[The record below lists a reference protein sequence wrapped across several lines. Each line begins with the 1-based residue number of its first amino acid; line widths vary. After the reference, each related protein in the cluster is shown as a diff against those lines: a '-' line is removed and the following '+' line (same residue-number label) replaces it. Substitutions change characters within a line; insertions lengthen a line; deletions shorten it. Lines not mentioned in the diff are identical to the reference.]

1 MILFLLCLFIS
12 SLLHFNAVS
21 WEIPVENLFM
31 AEIFLLPCAMDAQSG
46 PIVWFLPGTE
56 GKEQEN
62 GRRAALGA
70 VESRMYVQAKIP
82 RRCHAHMYRVDKA
95 RNVPLA

>member
-1 MILFLLCLFIS
+1 
-12 SLLHFNAVS
+12 
-21 WEIPVENLFM
+21 
-31 AEIFLLPCAMDAQSG
+31 MDAQSG

-70 VESRMYVQAKIP
+70 VESRMYVQAEIP
-82 RRCHAHMYRVDKA
+82 CRCHAHMYRMDKA

>member
-1 MILFLLCLFIS
+1 
-12 SLLHFNAVS
+12 
-21 WEIPVENLFM
+21 M
-31 AEIFLLPCAMDAQSG
+31 AEIFLFPCATDAQSS

-70 VESRMYVQAKIP
+70 VESRVYVQAKIP
-82 RRCHAHMYRVDKA
+82 RRCRACMCRVDKA